1 MAPPTRSQFVNERK
15 RRDMTLFQ
23 ELKNTKPDT
32 VEQVEEVITLLAL
45 AKTIRNEFST
55 HTQVIET
62 PEWLD
67 DKIRS
72 LERELTLR
80 TADVLEKR
88 LREAKARRDSLKTA
102 EEKRKELDAE
112 IAALTDRRNAVKV

>member
-1 MAPPTRSQFVNERK
+1 
-15 RRDMTLFQ
+15 MTLFQ